1 MTEIIEHIFREV
13 MELDETEELYDEMSA
28 DNLEEWDSLASMSL
42 VIQLEKKFAI
52 KFEFDDVIQM
62 DSLGSVKRVVMGKVQ

>member
-1 MTEIIEHIFREV
+1 MTEIIEQIFREV

-42 VIQLEKKFAI
+42 VIKIEKKFAI

-62 DSLGSVKRVVMGKVQ
+62 DSLGAVKRVVMGKV

>member
-1 MTEIIEHIFREV
+1 MTEIIEQIFREV

-62 DSLGSVKRVVMGKVQ
+62 DSLGAVKRVVMGKV

>member
-1 MTEIIEHIFREV
+1 MTEIIEKIFREV

-62 DSLGSVKRVVMGKVQ
+62 DSLGAVKRVVMGKV

>member
-1 MTEIIEHIFREV
+1 MTEIIEQIFREV
-13 MELDETEELYDEMSA
+13 MELDETEELYDDMSA

-52 KFEFDDVIQM
+52 KFDFDDVIQM

>member
-1 MTEIIEHIFREV
+1 MTEIIEQIFREV

-42 VIQLEKKFAI
+42 VIQLEKNLLL
-52 KFEFDDVIQM
+52 
-62 DSLGSVKRVVMGKVQ
+62 SLNLMM